1 MLGSVNLSK
10 LDKIKSG
17 TKTKEQIGGSESR
30 KMVSG
35 KGGNYTVTE
44 KEKKFEESGVARK
57 KKNYVMYESKL
68 GTEKE
73 KNVFKHDTPR
83 PKPKPKPK
91 AQPKPRQE
99 EKIIQKKKKK
109 EYLDN
114 YQYHETKDIKENNP
128 NKVSIVTH
136 QRLGDIIGGS
146 YEESSTT
153 RYTMSD
159 AGSGPRLYSTS
170 STKTSVRRDA
180 RGVPTS
186 SSTLRSAT
194 SSSSS
199 TVRSNAGSRTLPA
212 TSRSLRTEVK
222 QYSSSTSYGKRG
234 GATQPATTTRT
245 SSSRVASRSSGGSSG
260 GVVKSSTR
268 TYSAGRRS

>member
-17 TKTKEQIGGSESR
+17 TKTKEQVGGSQSR

-44 KEKKFEESGVARK
+44 KETKFEESGGARK
-57 KKNYVMYESKL
+57 KKNNVMYESKL

-114 YQYHETKDIKENNP
+114 YQYHETKDIRENNP

-159 AGSGPRLYSTS
+159 SGSGPKLYSTS
-170 STKTSVRRDA
+170 STKTSVKRDA

>member
-1 MLGSVNLSK
+1 MLGSVNMSGVSQSK

-17 TKTKEQIGGSESR
+17 TKTKEQIGGSTS
-30 KMVSG
+30 KKFVSG

-57 KKNYVMYESKL
+57 KRNYVMYESKL

-73 KNVFKHDTPR
+73 RDLQKHDTPK
-83 PKPKPKPK
+83 PKAKPKP

-99 EKIIQKKKKK
+99 EKIVQKKKKK

-114 YQYHETKDIKENNP
+114 YQYHETKDIKDNNP
-128 NKVSIVTH
+128 NKVSIVAH

-146 YEESSTT
+146 YEETSTTKYSMTDSGIGPKSYSSSTT
-153 RYTMSD
+153 K
-159 AGSGPRLYSTS
+159 S
-170 STKTSVRRDA
+170 SVKRDV

-186 SSTLRSAT
+186 TSTSTTSTLRS
-194 SSSSS
+194 
-199 TVRSNAGSRTLPA
+199 NAASRTLPA

-234 GATQPATTTRT
+234 GLPSGSATTTKT
-245 SSSRVASRSSGGSSG
+245 SSSRVASRSTGGSRG
-260 GVVKSSTR
+260 GAVKTSTR
-268 TYSAGRRS
+268 TFSAGRRH

>member
-17 TKTKEQIGGSESR
+17 TKTKEHLGGSES
-30 KMVSG
+30 KKVVSG

-57 KKNYVMYESKL
+57 KRNYVMYESKL

-114 YQYHETKDIKENNP
+114 YQYHETKDIRDKNP

-159 AGSGPRLYSTS
+159 SGSGPKLYSTS

-180 RGVPTS
+180 RGVPSS

-194 SSSSS
+194 SSTSS
-199 TVRSNAGSRTLPA
+199 TVRSNAGSRTIPA

-245 SSSRVASRSSGGSSG
+245 SSSRVASRSSGGSRG